1 MDFELRV
8 VVEKAAVSTQEV
20 RERHTVKVYDVN
32 PPAAILDL
40 GLRHAEQI
48 SLLEKIQNA
57 VLAEQSKLIDQDLK
71 TCPNCG
77 QKLSRNGYMQSKFHA
92 VFSDH
97 ELQIQKHRCPNPECR
112 WQKVPT
118 VTSMFGTNIHPDLA
132 KLQCEQGAMFSY
144 REAQSNLDKLNTYH
158 RRVNSHTQIS
168 RLTDQVGAILSEQ
181 HLIPSVE
188 SACTQPAQELI
199 LQVDG
204 GHIPIQERTKR
215 SFEALSAIVYRPE
228 SLLEVDQ
235 HHREISDKSCA
246 LAAKDDGLE
255 TMKRY
260 VLNAAHQQGMN
271 QDTVITALADGAK
284 NCWSVITA
292 LKPYCQ
298 RLESILDWFHI
309 GKKFQVVKN
318 ALGESFEDSLES
330 CKWNLWHGNVEES
343 LTKLE
348 ILILNISDQEKRSKL
363 KGLYNY
369 LKQNQE
375 YIVNYESRKE
385 MGKTFTSQVA
395 ESHIE
400 SIINARHKKSG
411 KMQWSRKGAHNV
423 LQIRSEIISKTWTKQ
438 WQQAVLSALGA
449 AV

>member
-1 MDFELRV
+1 MDFELRII
-8 VVEKAAVSTQEV
+8 VEKVAVSTQEV
-20 RERHTVKVYDVN
+20 IQRQTVKVYDVT
-32 PPAAILDL
+32 PPESILDL
-40 GLRHAEQI
+40 GLRHAEQV
-48 SLLEKIQNA
+48 SLLEKMQNA

-97 ELQIQKHRCPNPECR
+97 ELQIQKHRCNNPECR

-132 KLQCEQGAMFSY
+132 KLQCEQGALFSY

-158 RRVNSHTQIS
+158 RSVNSHTQIS

-181 HLIPSVE
+181 HLIPPVKG
-188 SACTQPAQELI
+188 ACVQPAKELI

-204 GHIPIQERTKR
+204 GHIPTQDPDKR

-228 SLLEVDQ
+228 SLQVVDQ
-235 HHREISDKSCA
+235 HHREIINKSCV

-255 TMKRY
+255 TMMRY

-271 QDTVITALADGAK
+271 QDTVVTALADGAK
-284 NCWSVITA
+284 NCWSVITV

-309 GKKFQVVKN
+309 AKKFQTVKN
-318 ALGESFEDSLES
+318 ALGNSFEESLES
-330 CKWNLWHGNVEES
+330 CKGNLWHGNVEES

-348 ILILNISDQEKRSKL
+348 MLMLNISDDEKCSKL

-369 LKQNQE
+369 LKQNQD
-375 YIVNYESRKE
+375 YIVNYEERRQL
-385 MGKTFTSQVA
+385 GNTFTTQVA

-400 SIINARHKKSG
+400 AIINARHKKSG
-411 KMQWSRKGAHNV
+411 KMQWSREGAHNV
-423 LQIRSEIISKTWTKQ
+423 LQIRSEIISKTWIGQ
-438 WQQAVLSALGA
+438 WQWAVLSALGA

>member
-1 MDFELRV
+1 MLR
-8 VVEKAAVSTQEV
+8 
-20 RERHTVKVYDVN
+20 
-32 PPAAILDL
+32 
-40 GLRHAEQI
+40 
-48 SLLEKIQNA
+48 
-57 VLAEQSKLIDQDLK
+57 
-71 TCPNCG
+71 
-77 QKLSRNGYMQSKFHA
+77 SR
-92 VFSDH
+92 
-97 ELQIQKHRCPNPECR
+97 
-112 WQKVPT
+112 
-118 VTSMFGTNIHPDLA
+118 
-132 KLQCEQGAMFSY
+132 
-144 REAQSNLDKLNTYH
+144 
-158 RRVNSHTQIS
+158 
-168 RLTDQVGAILSEQ
+168 
-181 HLIPSVE
+181 
-188 SACTQPAQELI
+188 TQPATELI

-204 GHIPIQERTKR
+204 GHIPIQDKTKR

-228 SLLEVDQ
+228 SLKQVDQ
-235 HHREISDKSCA
+235 HHREIINKSCA
-246 LAAKDDGLE
+246 LAAKDDGRE

-260 VLNAAHQQGMN
+260 VLNAAYQQGMN
-271 QDTVITALADGAK
+271 QDTVITGLADGVK
-284 NCWSVITA
+284 NCWSVITF

-309 GKKFQVVKN
+309 GKKFQTVRN

-330 CKWNLWHGNVEES
+330 CKWNLWHSNVEES

-348 ILILNISDQEKRSKL
+348 ILILNISDKEKRSKL

-375 YIVNYESRKE
+375 YIINYESRKE

-400 SIINARHKKSG
+400 AMINARHKKSG
-411 KMQWSRKGAHNV
+411 KMQWSREEAHNV

>member
-8 VVEKAAVSTQEV
+8 VVEKVAVNTQEV
-20 RERHTVKVYDVN
+20 IQRNTVKVYNVT
-32 PPAAILDL
+32 PPESILDL

-57 VLAEQSKLIDQDLK
+57 VLAEQSKLIDQGLK

-77 QKLSRNGYMQSKFHA
+77 QKLSRNGYIQSKFHA

-97 ELQIQKHRCPNPECR
+97 QLQIQKHRCNNAECR

-132 KLQCEQGAMFSY
+132 KLQCEQGALFSY

-158 RRVNSHTQIS
+158 RSVNSHTQIS
-168 RLTDQVGAILSEQ
+168 RLTDQVGGILSEE
-181 HLIPSVE
+181 HLVPPIE
-188 SACTQPAQELI
+188 SACAQPTQELI

-204 GHIPIQERTKR
+204 GHIPIQDKTKR

-228 SLLEVDQ
+228 SLKVVDR
-235 HHREISDKSCA
+235 HHREIINKSCV
-246 LAAKDDGLE
+246 LSAKDDELE

-260 VLNAAHQQGMN
+260 VLNAAYQQGMN
-271 QDTVITALADGAK
+271 QDTAIVALADGAK
-284 NCWSVITA
+284 NCWSVITS

-309 GKKFQVVKN
+309 RQKFLSVKN
-318 ALGESFEDSLES
+318 ALGDSFEDSLES
-330 CKWNLWHGNVEES
+330 CKWNLWHGNVDES
-343 LTKLE
+343 LSKLE
-348 ILILNISDQEKRSKL
+348 ILMLNISDDEKCSKL
-363 KGLYNY
+363 KSLYNY
-369 LKQNQE
+369 IKQNQD
-375 YIVNYESRKE
+375 YIVNYQERQQL
-385 MGKTFTSQVA
+385 GKTFTSQVA

-411 KMQWSRKGAHNV
+411 KMQWSREGAHNV
-423 LQIRSEIISKTWTKQ
+423 LQIRSEIVSKTWTQQ

>member
-8 VVEKAAVSTQEV
+8 VVEKVAVNTQEV
-20 RERHTVKVYDVN
+20 IQRNTVKVYNVT
-32 PPAAILDL
+32 PPESILDL

-71 TCPNCG
+71 TCPNCS
-77 QKLSRNGYMQSKFHA
+77 QKLSRNGYIQSKFHA

-97 ELQIQKHRCPNPECR
+97 QLQIQKHRCNNPECR

-132 KLQCEQGAMFSY
+132 KLQCEQGALFSY

-158 RRVNSHTQIS
+158 RSVNSHSQIS
-168 RLTDQVGAILSEQ
+168 RLTDRVGAILSEQ
-181 HLIPSVE
+181 HLVPPVAE
-188 SACTQPAQELI
+188 VCAQPAKELI

-204 GHIPIQERTKR
+204 GHIPIQARAKR

-228 SLLEVDQ
+228 SLQVVDQ
-235 HHREISDKSCA
+235 HHREIINKSCV
-246 LAAKDDGLE
+246 LSAKDDKLE
-255 TMKRY
+255 TMKSY

-271 QDTVITALADGAK
+271 QDTVVTALADGAK
-284 NCWSVITA
+284 NCWSVIAA

-298 RLESILDWFHI
+298 RLEPILDWFHI
-309 GKKFQVVKN
+309 GKKFQTVKN
-318 ALGESFEDSLES
+318 ALGDSFQESLES

-343 LTKLE
+343 LSKLE
-348 ILILNISDQEKRSKL
+348 MLMLNISDDEKCSKL
-363 KGLYNY
+363 KGLDNY
-369 LKQNQE
+369 LKQNQD
-375 YIVNYESRKE
+375 YIVNYEERKQL
-385 MGKTFTSQVA
+385 GKTFTSQVA

-400 SIINARHKKSG
+400 AIINARHKKSG
-411 KMQWSRKGAHNV
+411 KMQWSREGAHNV
-423 LQIRSEIISKTWTKQ
+423 LQIRSEIISKTWIGQ